1 MLGSEVKLK
10 VKMKFRK
17 QLSPRMMYVKRAL
30 IYCQL
35 AFRIYFNE
43 RYCTKRRVVFI
54 LLSIFSRN
62 ENLDIGFI
70 GLETI
75 NFN

>member
-17 QLSPRMMYVKRAL
+17 QLSPRIMYVKRAL

-54 LLSIFSRN
+54 TFYRT
-62 ENLDIGFI
+62 ENLVIGFI
-70 GLETI
+70 SL
-75 NFN
+75 